1 MVRCAIV
8 ITSVITIT
16 HAAECVPKD
25 FGFHP
30 LRDPIGIAIDADENV
45 FVADSGGTSLDY
57 GQILKCSVADGC
69 QTFTKA
75 VGAQGVAVTPDGTV
89 YYSEITGVK
98 QCTPAGAC
106 VEFGSGWSPTGGTSG
121 LEFDSTGN
129 VYVTSEAGNATTV
142 KGRISRCTPDGSC
155 KLFEAAQ
162 DWCWPL
168 HTAVDSRG
176 NVYVTGLID
185 ATESVYVKKCDSNG
199 FCTEFTEFP
208 GTWRGASAVAVDAL
222 DNVYIMA
229 GQWPG
234 VLRKCTPGGEC
245 REVALHGPKEFQG
258 GNGIKIGANGAVY
271 VSASTYTKY
280 DDEIGSLI
288 CYCIA
293 DSTEMV

>member
-25 FGFHP
+25 FGFHS
-30 LRDPIGIAIDADENV
+30 LRDRIGIAIDADENV

-155 KLFEAAQ
+155 KLLEAAQ

-271 VSASTYTKY
+271 VSSTAYTKY
-280 DDEIGSLI
+280 DQIGSLI
-288 CYCIA
+288 RYCIA